1 MALSLKEFASQL
13 DESGVISA
21 ADIATFQKSQSPA
34 AESAE
39 DLGKL
44 LVKHKKVTKLQ
55 AQMVYQGK
63 GDRLLLGNYIVLDK
77 IGAGGMGDVYLAEHR
92 RMEKASR
99 PQNSTRCDD
108 QRYTIYPTLPS

>member
-1 MALSLKEFASQL
+1 MAITLEQFASQL

-21 ADIATFQKSQSPA
+21 VDIAAFQKSQSPA

-55 AQMVYQGK
+55 AQLVYQSDCCWATISYWIRSVLAGWGMSIWLNTVAWK
-63 GDRLLLGNYIVLDK
+63 G
-77 IGAGGMGDVYLAEHR
+77 E
-92 RMEKASR
+92 S
-99 PQNSTRCDD
+99 
-108 QRYTIYPTLPS
+108 PSKLCPLR